1 MEEIE
6 APAFVTRHHGL
17 AGKFITFEGCEGSGK
32 TTQARLLHEHL
43 LEQGRDAI
51 LCHEPGGTPL
61 GERIREVLLDP
72 ARSDMVPA
80 AEALLFTADR
90 AQEVAQV
97 IRPALA
103 RGWIVIADRF
113 IDSSLAY
120 QGVGRGCG
128 LEAVKNLNDWACGNI
143 EPDLTVFLDL
153 KVPKGLDRAA
163 GPGGHDRIERESIEF
178 HENVRHAYGML
189 MKIFQARYRVVDAGG
204 TPEAVRARVLDEVM
218 KVI

>member
-103 RGWIVIADRF
+103 RGWIVIPTG
-113 IDSSLAY
+113 SSTARWRT
-120 QGVGRGCG
+120 RG
-128 LEAVKNLNDWACGNI
+128 WAG
-143 EPDLTVFLDL
+143 
-153 KVPKGLDRAA
+153 AA
-163 GPGGHDRIERESIEF
+163 GWRPSR
-178 HENVRHAYGML
+178 
-189 MKIFQARYRVVDAGG
+189 
-204 TPEAVRARVLDEVM
+204 T
-218 KVI
+218 